1 VSRENSV
8 SSTAEKPEQ
17 LSVIVPCLNE
27 EGAIRAAVQEVVDA
41 RPKFPVSIEIV
52 IVDDGSTDNTRQVA
66 EQLCEEFEDCRL
78 MVNGRNLGVGRSVML
93 AYETIPDDNWVT
105 CFPGDRELVFES
117 LLNYMDV
124 RHDYD
129 LILGYFQN
137 PVIRPTIRRVA
148 SSAFTLTARFL
159 YGYRYQYLNGL
170 KMYRRWVFKNI
181 DVISNGHAINAE
193 LIAKAMLR
201 HPGLRIGEAP
211 FVGRG
216 RPSGSS
222 KAFRP
227 SSIVR
232 AMRETMAGYRSVTDY
247 RREVV
252 KNRD

>member
-1 VSRENSV
+1 M
-8 SSTAEKPEQ
+8 SSKRDQAEQ
-17 LSVIVPCLNE
+17 LSVIIPCLNE
-27 EGAIRAAVQEVVDA
+27 EGTIRAAVQEVVDA
-41 RPKFPVSIEIV
+41 RLEFPIGIEIV

-78 MVNGRNLGVGRSVML
+78 MVNEGNLGVGRSVML

-105 CFPGDRELVFES
+105 CFPGDREIVFES
-117 LLNYMDV
+117 LLNYMDI

-148 SSAFTLTARFL
+148 SSAFTATARFL
-159 YGYRYQYLNGL
+159 YGYTYRYLNGM
-170 KMYRRWVFKNI
+170 KMYRRWVSKDL
-181 DVISNGHAINAE
+181 DVLSGGHAINAE

-222 KAFRP
+222 KAFQP
-227 SSIVR
+227 GSIVR
-232 AMRETMAGYRSVTDY
+232 AVRETLAGYRSVTEY
-247 RREVV
+247 RREIV